1 VDDIWRALRDPRVSI
16 TLAFAGLVLIGFVLV
31 LLGWRGAADTLLV
44 TLQLPWVLSGSFA
57 GVAVIGG
64 GLALLTTHFERADAA
79 VERAQLAELQRESLR
94 LLSMASTSGSARAG
108 R

>member
-1 VDDIWRALRDPRVSI
+1 MDDIWRTLRDPRVSI
-16 TLAFAGLVLIGFVLV
+16 TLTFAGLILVGFVLI

-44 TLQLPWVLSGSFA
+44 ALQVPWVLSGAFA

-64 GLALLTTHFERADAA
+64 GLALITTHFERAEAA

-94 LLSMASTSGSARAG
+94 LLSVVSARAG